1 MRLDFSYQISNV
13 RSKLFEVY
21 SIYENRYGEL
31 RTQTVSQPENRPRK
45 KSWSLINSV
54 TAAANVN
61 SMPFTETQGTS
72 QYMELKLCL
81 DTDFTLFEQSD
92 GDELDILQWW
102 KSHAKTFPILS
113 MLARDVLSIPVS
125 TVSSEQAFST
135 AGRIIEERR
144 TCLTPEMVE
153 VLTCVKDWEH
163 ADLRM
168 QHQMEN
174 EEMISH
180 FSCLNMGEGSSS
192 SNQNL

>member
-1 MRLDFSYQISNV
+1 
-13 RSKLFEVY
+13 
-21 SIYENRYGEL
+21 
-31 RTQTVSQPENRPRK
+31 
-45 KSWSLINSV
+45 
-54 TAAANVN
+54 
-61 SMPFTETQGTS
+61 
-72 QYMELKLCL
+72 MELKLYL
-81 DTDFTLFEQSD
+81 ETDFTLFEQSD

-135 AGRIIEERR
+135 TGRIIEERR

-163 ADLRM
+163 ADLRI

-180 FSCLNMGEGSSS
+180 FSFLNIGEGSSS